1 MDEKSE
7 SPSEKE
13 LMQNSSQNN
22 LVKKDNEENETKYVT
37 GYLII
42 VACVCFFGSSLQF
55 GYNLSDVNAPEPV
68 STLLFLRVF

>member
-22 LVKKDNEENETKYVT
+22 LVKKDNEENQTKYVT

>member
-1 MDEKSE
+1 MDEKSQY
-7 SPSEKE
+7 PSEKDA
-13 LMQNSSQNN
+13 MQNGSQNS
-22 LVKKDNEENETKYVT
+22 LVKKVSEENQTKYIT

-68 STLLFLRVF
+68 SMLLFLSVF

>member
-7 SPSEKE
+7 LPSEKD
-13 LMQNSSQNN
+13 LMQNGSQNS
-22 LVKKDNEENETKYVT
+22 LVKKDNEENQMKYIT

-55 GYNLSDVNAPEPV
+55 GYNLSDVNAPESV
-68 STLLFLRVF
+68 SILLYSSVL